1 MQNVVLIYY
10 YIISMVLPT
19 AECGS
24 AFHAPRA
31 ASYGETVQSNMQ
43 FLESIKV
50 VEFSHMVMG
59 PSAGMILADLGAQVV
74 KIEPIGGDKTRRLP
88 GSGAGYFAMF
98 NRNKHSICV
107 DIKSPEGAEVV
118 RDLLRDADVM
128 IENFRPGALDRLG
141 LDYESVRALN
151 PRIIYQSS
159 KGFLSGPY
167 EQRTALDE
175 VAQMMGGLA
184 YMTGPENR
192 PLRAGSSVVDIT
204 GGMFGVIGILAA
216 LQRRHQTGEGARVT
230 SALFETT
237 AFLVGQHIAQHAVTG
252 VAAKPMPSRVSA
264 WAIYDVF
271 DASDGQVFV
280 GVVSDTQW
288 RQFCE
293 VFGFAEWAVDQS
305 LAANRDR
312 VERRPDILPRL
323 RDLFAGMTT
332 ADLQEKLAA
341 AGLPY
346 APINRPED
354 LVEDAHLSY
363 GGFHTLTL
371 PGSED
376 TVQLPKLPIE
386 IDGDRGD
393 IRHDL
398 PDIGEDSDRILA
410 DLGYTEAKIGDLKAM
425 GAIA

>member
-1 MQNVVLIYY
+1 
-10 YIISMVLPT
+10 
-19 AECGS
+19 
-24 AFHAPRA
+24 
-31 ASYGETVQSNMQ
+31 MQ
-43 FLESIKV
+43 FLDGIKV

-59 PSAGMILADLGAQVV
+59 PSAGMILADLGARVV

-107 DIKSPEGAEVV
+107 DLKSTEGAEVI
-118 RDLLRDADVM
+118 RDLLREADVM
-128 IENFRPGALDRLG
+128 IENFRPGALDKLG
-141 LDYESVRALN
+141 LGYQSVKAMN
-151 PRIIYQSS
+151 PGIVYQSS

-192 PLRAGSSVVDIT
+192 PLRAGSSVIDIT

-216 LQRRHQTGEGARVT
+216 LQRRHETGEGAHVT
-230 SALFETT
+230 SALYETT

-271 DASDGQVFV
+271 DTGDGQVFV

-293 VFGFAEWAVDQS
+293 VFGFSDWAADATLQT
-305 LAANRDR
+305 NRDR
-312 VERRPDILPRL
+312 VERRPDIMPRL
-323 RDLFAGMTT
+323 REHFAGMGSD
-332 ADLQEKLAA
+332 ALQDKLAQ

-346 APINRPED
+346 APIKRPED
-354 LVEDAHLSY
+354 LPDDFHLAFN
-363 GGFHTLTL
+363 GFHTLTL
-371 PGSED
+371 PGSSDEL
-376 TVQLPKLPIE
+376 QLPKLPIE
-386 IDGDRGD
+386 IDGERGE

-398 PDIGEDSDRILA
+398 PDIGEDCDRILT
-410 DLGYTEAKIGDLKAM
+410 DLGYAEERIHHLRSI